1 MAAVP
6 RKALPVAP
14 NTLFVKALT
23 NTLHGK
29 TLTLLVEPDQA
40 IDRIRDMIEVNP
52 SGSNKP
58 SPTRT
63 LAVSYTLQ
71 LLAPTHLLLT
81 HASLTHSLTHSLTR
95 SLTYIYVSHTSHSHL
110 PLAYVH
116 LLRSWRAYPGSSS
129 RSSSRASASSPS
141 ARWMTTTSSTSPR
154 ST

>member
-52 SGSNKP
+52 RGSNKT
-58 SPTRT
+58 SAT
-63 LAVSYTLQ
+63 L
-71 LLAPTHLLLT
+71 HLL
-81 HASLTHSLTHSLTR
+81 
-95 SLTYIYVSHTSHSHL
+95 V
-110 PLAYVH
+110 
-116 LLRSWRAYPGSSS
+116 LLRSHTLCNSSHPLTYS
-129 RSSSRASASSPS
+129 
-141 ARWMTTTSSTSPR
+141 
-154 ST
+154 